1 MDYNQSPITFE
12 FFVNPIDKAKLVNR
26 IKEEKKD
33 KKKIY
38 EYT

>member
-1 MDYNQSPITFE
+1 ME
-12 FFVNPIDKAKLVNR
+12 FYVNSVDKARLVNR

>member
-1 MDYNQSPITFE
+1 ME
-12 FFVNPIDKAKLVNR
+12 FYVDSLDKARLVNR

-38 EYT
+38 EYL

>member
-1 MDYNQSPITFE
+1 MSFNESPVQME
-12 FFVNPIDKAKLVNR
+12 FYVNSVDKARLVNR

>member
-1 MDYNQSPITFE
+1 MSFNHSPTVFE
-12 FFVNPIDKAKLVNR
+12 FFVNSIDKAKLVNR
-26 IKEEKKD
+26 LKEEKKD